1 MDVPDVH
8 YARSGDVAIAYQIVG
23 AGPHDV
29 VLVPSYGNLLL
40 FWQQPRFVEFF
51 TRISSFARLILLDK
65 RGTGLSDRPRE
76 FATLETRMDDVRAV
90 MDAVGSERAL
100 LIGSQDGSQV
110 TAVFAA
116 TYPERTSALVLLN
129 PAARYV
135 SQPDYPWG
143 VSESE
148 WRQLVAS
155 VRDKWGQKE
164 FLESFMRSTDPSLS
178 EDSSFREWWVANLR
192 QTWSPAAAA
201 VFYRMMGEA
210 DIRGV
215 LPAIRVPVLV
225 LCRADSVGA
234 ARDVADRIGHARL
247 LEFPGTGMFIGLGIE
262 LADAVERFLDG
273 LVEEREHETVLSTV
287 VFTDIVGSTTLAARL
302 GDAQWRVLL
311 ERHHAL
317 VRAQLARSRGHE
329 VDTTGDGFFLTF
341 DGPARGIRAA
351 TSIRDAV
358 RELGVEIRAGLHTG
372 ECEVVSEKVAGI
384 AVHIGQRVQA
394 SAAAGEVVVSQTVKD
409 LVAGSGIEFEERGE
423 HELKGVPGTWRL
435 YAVVDG

>member
-1 MDVPDVH
+1 MCRTFTTPE
-8 YARSGDVAIAYQIVG
+8 AATSRLPTRLSAL
-23 AGPHDV
+23 
-29 VLVPSYGNLLL
+29 VLTMSSWCRAYGNLLL

-155 VRDKWGQKE
+155 VRGKWGQKE

-192 QTWSPAAAA
+192 QTWSAAAAA

-311 ERHHAL
+311 ERPPC
-317 VRAQLARSRGHE
+317 ARSR
-329 VDTTGDGFFLTF
+329 
-341 DGPARGIRAA
+341 PAG
-351 TSIRDAV
+351 T
-358 RELGVEIRAGLHTG
+358 
-372 ECEVVSEKVAGI
+372 VS
-384 AVHIGQRVQA
+384 R
-394 SAAAGEVVVSQTVKD
+394 T
-409 LVAGSGIEFEERGE
+409 
-423 HELKGVPGTWRL
+423 
-435 YAVVDG
+435 